1 MCFHAP
7 LLIMSMSVHI
17 NGGKQEGKPVK
28 QFVKEN
34 VNDKYS
40 LIICSS

>member
-1 MCFHAP
+1 M
-7 LLIMSMSVHI
+7 LIMLMSVHI
-17 NGGKQEGKPVK
+17 NGGKQRKQEGKPAE

-34 VNDKYS
+34 VNEKYS